1 MMADAT
7 SADAPEGLAE
17 EFAEEPAVGRELDPV
32 GVLEA
37 VVVFVRVLVAG
48 LRDLSLVVVGVSG
61 VAAERVLEAFD
72 EAGAFSAVPLALAAL
87 FVDFFGAFVGSAGF
101 WSAARA

>member
-37 VVVFVRVLVAG
+37 VVVFVRV